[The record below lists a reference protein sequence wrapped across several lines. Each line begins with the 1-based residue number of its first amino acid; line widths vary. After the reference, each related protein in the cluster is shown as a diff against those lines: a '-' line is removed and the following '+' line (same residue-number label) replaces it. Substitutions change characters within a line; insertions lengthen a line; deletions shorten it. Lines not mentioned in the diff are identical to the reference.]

1 MRQLGGLDKQSNPI
15 LNNDENSIEVDDNP
29 RSELL
34 THEQPVVIQKKNAKK
49 QKSARSKQ
57 KSDA

>member
-15 LNNDENSIEVDDNP
+15 LNNDENSIDVDDNP

-34 THEQPVVIQKKNAKK
+34 DE
-49 QKSARSKQ
+49 
-57 KSDA
+57 